1 MSETQANQSNENTAT
16 NPTTEGS
23 KNNVSDKYDNIP
35 QERFDKVIGER
46 NQLRSDMDSI
56 KNELAKMK
64 ETTELKKKESLQ
76 KQGEFEKLWMDEQNT
91 NKSLQAKLETQNQF
105 IGEYRTAQIEKL
117 PEDKREFAQ
126 SLSDDKFN
134 QYISLEK
141 NNVVNTKSTDS
152 SRPSAEK
159 EVGEF
164 GGYNSQMEWLEK
176 DPEGY
181 EKDYNS
187 RKQTD
192 KWGAMFSSKP
202 NPYAQE

>member
-16 NPTTEGS
+16 NPSTEAS

-76 KQGEFEKLWMDEQNT
+76 KQGEFEKLYVDEQNT
-91 NKSLQAKLETQNQF
+91 NKSLQSKLETQNQF
-105 IGEYRTAQIEKL
+105 IGEYRAAQIEKL

-141 NNVVNTKSTDS
+141 TNVVNTKSTDS
-152 SRPSAEK
+152 SRPSAGK

-164 GGYNSQMEWLEK
+164 GGYASPQEWATK
-176 DPEGY
+176 DPENYQKENNSVTGTGIKIGY
-181 EKDYNS
+181 GE
-187 RKQTD
+187 
-192 KWGAMFSSKP
+192 
-202 NPYAQE
+202 